1 MATAARSARVNRRRK
16 GGSGWAAWIP
26 FILGIVM
33 TPVALRAAS
42 ILALSGPGGM
52 TLLYPFVQI
61 LQNPLLHGANGL
73 ADPLAQGIMYLQFP
87 IYGLIMARIIP
98 SKGFWVAFNVVV
110 AIHGAGI
117 GLACLLAHFQN
128 PFLRL

>member
-1 MATAARSARVNRRRK
+1 MATAARSVKENRRRK

-26 FILGIVM
+26 FVLGIVV

-42 ILALSGPGGM
+42 ILALSGPGGL

-61 LQNPLLHGANGL
+61 LQNPFLHGANGL
-73 ADPLAQGIMYLQFP
+73 ADPVAQLVLYLQFP
-87 IYGLIMARIIP
+87 IYGLLMARIIP
-98 SKGFWVAFNVVV
+98 SRGSWVALNVVV

-117 GLACLLAHFQN
+117 GLAYLLVHFQN
-128 PFLRL
+128 PF

>member
-73 ADPLAQGIMYLQFP
+73 ADPVAQGIMYLQFP

-98 SKGFWVAFNVVV
+98 SMPRFPKPPGTVSFSMRVIIGFHSGSCRWS
-110 AIHGAGI
+110 
-117 GLACLLAHFQN
+117 LQ
-128 PFLRL
+128 